1 MALTPEQISIFD
13 NFEVRR
19 ARDFD
24 PTILRAMTGRIVNG
38 KEDRQIIDLFA
49 SNIHL
54 QDDQDGHLAS
64 FVIVSP
70 TGLPL
75 AFFSLRCGELFE
87 KSTQYKIMLSHNAHV
102 AITWLMKNPS
112 CTQEERRE
120 AMAHIHRALNEGL
133 SIQDFE
139 AMDSKKGAINN
150 DELLEANKDITR
162 VHKVHPA
169 IEIKFF
175 GTNESARS
183 YWNSL
188 GLPKD
193 KKLGE
198 TLFWIKVVEI
208 IHQMMNIVG
217 CKYVYLFAA
226 DKDAE
231 GVLVQYYRVRLN
243 FSADSKKSANKPRF
257 DYNCQFLFQSIK
269 DLFDKQKYFIA
280 NY

>member
-1 MALTPEQISIFD
+1 MALTADQASIFD
-13 NFEVRR
+13 SFVVRR

-24 PTILRAMTGRIVNG
+24 PSVLRAMVGPTIERN
-38 KEDRQIIDLFA
+38 EDRQIINLFT
-49 SNIHL
+49 SIRHL
-54 QDDQDGHLAS
+54 QDDMDGHLAS
-64 FVIVSP
+64 FVVVSP

-75 AFFSLRCGELFE
+75 VFFSLRCGELFE
-87 KSTQYKIMLSHNAHV
+87 KSTLYKMMLSHNAHIAV
-102 AITWLMKNPS
+102 TMLMNNPD
-112 CTQEERRE
+112 CTPEQHKQ
-120 AMAHIHRALNEGL
+120 AMADIQLALKEGL
-133 SIQDFE
+133 TVEEFE
-139 AMDSKKGAINN
+139 ELPTKKGAIKS

-175 GTNESARS
+175 GINEAARS
-183 YWNSL
+183 YWDTL

-193 KKLGE
+193 KKIGE
-198 TLFWIKVVEI
+198 TLFWLKVVKI
-208 IHQMMNIVG
+208 IQQMMNLIG

-243 FSADSKKSANKPRF
+243 FTVDSKKSANKPRF
-257 DYNCQFLFQSIK
+257 DYNCQFLFQSVE
-269 DLFDKQKYFIA
+269 DLFAKQKHFIA